1 MGSEHTEK
9 LKVVID
15 TNTVIS
21 APLSEE
27 GNPAKI
33 FELLLLE
40 EINNFRSEEITNEIA
55 EVFNREKIK
64 KLISENK
71 TNFVIDSYKKVSK
84 LVKPNIKLSIV
95 KDDEDDNR
103 ILECAETANANYII
117 SGDRHLLELKN
128 HKNIKIVSPKEFLDI
143 YLKHI
148 KNE

>member
-1 MGSEHTEK
+1 MKSEHTEK

-40 EINNFRSEEITNEIA
+40 EINNFRSEEITNEIV

-71 TNFVIDSYKKVSK
+71 TNFVIDSYRKFSK

-95 KDDEDDNR
+95 KDDKDDNR
-103 ILECAETANANYII
+103 ILECAETANADYII

>member
-1 MGSEHTEK
+1 MKSEHTEK

-33 FELLLLE
+33 FELLLLG
-40 EINNFRSEEITNEIA
+40 EINNFRSEEITNEIV

-71 TNFVIDSYKKVSK
+71 TNFVIDNYRKFSK
-84 LVKPNIKLSIV
+84 LVKPNIELSIV
-95 KDDEDDNR
+95 KDDKDDNR
-103 ILECAETANANYII
+103 ILECAETANANYIV

-143 YLKHI
+143 HLRHI
-148 KNE
+148 KNV